1 MFYYYLGD
9 FMKIKS
15 IVAFLIFA
23 AVLVAPVY
31 SQKTI
36 SSSGIL
42 GKYGQA
48 ISIDP
53 LVFLINKVFNVTYEH
68 RIGES
73 NSLTIFGQ
81 YFNPTSYWTGYGIGA
96 SYRWYI
102 DIMKDGKRALDGFSV
117 GPMVGF
123 TYWTLDNVYWADQ
136 GWGDGGQLYIGAE
149 VSYKFQFENWF
160 IEPNIKYSI
169 GIGELTGLS
178 YDYYGLGVNAGYA
191 W

>member
-1 MFYYYLGD
+1 
-9 FMKIKS
+9 MKIKF
-15 IVAFLIFA
+15 IIAFAILA
-23 AVLVAPVY
+23 AVIITPAF

-36 SSSGIL
+36 GSSGIM

-68 RIGES
+68 RIGEA

-81 YFNPTSYWTGYGIGA
+81 YFSPNEWWTGYGIGA

-102 DIMKDGKRALDGFSV
+102 DITKDGKRALDGFSV

-123 TYWTLDNVYWADQ
+123 SYWTMDNVFWESQ
-136 GWGDGGQLYIGAE
+136 GWGSGGQLYIGGE
-149 VSYKFQFENWF
+149 VNYKFQFENWF
-160 IEPNIKYSI
+160 IEPNIKYSFPI
-169 GIGELTGLS
+169 GDLVGLN